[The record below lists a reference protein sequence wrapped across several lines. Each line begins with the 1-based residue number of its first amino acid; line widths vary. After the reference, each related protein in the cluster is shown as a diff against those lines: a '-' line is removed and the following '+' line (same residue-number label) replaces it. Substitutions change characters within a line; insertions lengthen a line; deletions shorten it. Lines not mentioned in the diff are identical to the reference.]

1 MLRDEL
7 QKFGIPPNA
16 EGLRQVLSFEVVDII
31 PIYKLLSR
39 SQLVNVII
47 AK

>member
-16 EGLRQVLSFEVVDII
+16 EGLRQVLSFEVVDIKSLFTN
-31 PIYKLLSR
+31 YCHVL
-39 SQLVNVII
+39 NW
-47 AK
+47 